1 MSNLVAG
8 ETRWGR
14 ISTAIRDQKNES
26 LCGYPADYDA

>member
-8 ETRWGR
+8 ETLWRR
-14 ISTAIRDQKNES
+14 ISTTICDQKNES